1 MDSYFSIILAKMAIK
16 NLFLAELTQMMY
28 QHSLQKNL
36 LRSWEEKEERNIEDI
51 VKSKMKILMKIF
63 FQENEEK
70 LSI

>member
-1 MDSYFSIILAKMAIK
+1 MAIK